1 MEPWICK
8 TIKTKDSL
16 KKQSKFI
23 DFMLQNIIKKRLE
36 LDLTNKDGIDSDLL
50 SKMEKILFNK

>member
-1 MEPWICK
+1 
-8 TIKTKDSL
+8 
-16 KKQSKFI
+16 
-23 DFMLQNIIKKRLE
+23 MLQNIIKKRLE